1 MPIPGLNQ
9 TYGGANGVS
18 LGEEISFSVYN
29 DTKPVVAEAKEST
42 GSRRLQSEDQI
53 DKVDVVLNAAANST
67 APANTTLP
75 I

>member
-1 MPIPGLNQ
+1 
-9 TYGGANGVS
+9 
-18 LGEEISFSVYN
+18 
-29 DTKPVVAEAKEST
+29 VAEAKEST